1 MPLRVLLTGKL
12 HGPDMG
18 LSVLLLYKAGKLRV
32 VAPEAEF
39 VTLDQRFEL
48 LRDVDWTSIEK
59 NQQVLESAVDVN

>member
-1 MPLRVLLTGKL
+1 MPLRLLLTGKL

-39 VTLDQRFEL
+39 ATLDQRFEL